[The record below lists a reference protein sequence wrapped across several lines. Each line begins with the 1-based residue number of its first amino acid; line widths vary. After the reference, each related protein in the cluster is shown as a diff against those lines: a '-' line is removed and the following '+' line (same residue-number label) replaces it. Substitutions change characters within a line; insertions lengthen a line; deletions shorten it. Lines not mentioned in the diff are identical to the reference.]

1 VVIIDLGWAQEL
13 FNRLGLFDRIEF
25 RPRAGVSAALLEER
39 LRNSLPP
46 EYLISEPSER
56 SEQTS
61 RMFKSLEFNL
71 TALSGISLLVGAV
84 LVATS
89 LYTSVIQRRQIIA
102 LLRSLGA
109 SSGQITRA
117 VLMEAS
123 LLGLLGGILGV
134 AAGFIGAGLALAN
147 VRSTIA
153 VVLQGIPSTE
163 IEFDSGFVLLGI
175 LLGFITSIAASLYPL
190 LEARKTPPVQVLRP
204 EKPALLSLV
213 SLMKAA
219 ALIVFLVCA
228 AIGLLWMPPIQDLP
242 YAALAAALLLL
253 IALLVAASPI
263 LDLLARWLNQHWMHF
278 TGMSVRLAA
287 AALAAGRKRSAW
299 AAGAIGMSVAL
310 AVAITTMV
318 DSFRQT
324 MIDWSNQSMQSD
336 LWIRPMSARTGVQV
350 GRLSPEIVGVLVK
363 HFREESIDP
372 YHVTDAV
379 YQGNRIELGAGNL
392 AVVRNYGGVP
402 FRDGRKY
409 YEVITETLEKHG
421 AIVNESFANK
431 YKVSRGDILHLQ
443 VPGGEIERE
452 VTGVFHDY
460 SSQEVLVIIDRNDFL
475 QRYPHVGPTGVS
487 VYLPEGQEAEAA
499 RRQVRDLLGSTWTVE
514 ILLNRELRHQV
525 LEVFDRTFAITT
537 ALQMVSTI
545 VAVIAVLTVLF
556 TLVDERRHD
565 LALLRALGAS
575 PAQVV
580 GVVIAQAGLLGLTG
594 SSTGIAAGL
603 FIGWILVNI
612 VNLQSFG
619 WTLQFLLPWGMIFS
633 IAFWVVPASLLAGFA
648 PALSAIRLQPAEVLR
663 DEV

>member
-1 VVIIDLGWAQEL
+1 
-13 FNRLGLFDRIEF
+13 
-25 RPRAGVSAALLEER
+25 
-39 LRNSLPP
+39 
-46 EYLISEPSER
+46 
-56 SEQTS
+56 
-61 RMFKSLEFNL
+61 M
-71 TALSGISLLVGAV
+71 
-84 LVATS
+84 
-89 LYTSVIQRRQIIA
+89 
-102 LLRSLGA
+102 
-109 SSGQITRA
+109 
-117 VLMEAS
+117 
-123 LLGLLGGILGV
+123 
-134 AAGFIGAGLALAN
+134 
-147 VRSTIA
+147 
-153 VVLQGIPSTE
+153 
-163 IEFDSGFVLLGI
+163 
-175 LLGFITSIAASLYPL
+175 
-190 LEARKTPPVQVLRP
+190 
-204 EKPALLSLV
+204 
-213 SLMKAA
+213 
-219 ALIVFLVCA
+219 
-228 AIGLLWMPPIQDLP
+228 
-242 YAALAAALLLL
+242 
-253 IALLVAASPI
+253 
-263 LDLLARWLNQHWMHF
+263 
-278 TGMSVRLAA
+278 
-287 AALAAGRKRSAW
+287 
-299 AAGAIGMSVAL
+299 
-310 AVAITTMV
+310 
-318 DSFRQT
+318 
-324 MIDWSNQSMQSD
+324 
-336 LWIRPMSARTGVQV
+336 
-350 GRLSPEIVGVLVK
+350 
-363 HFREESIDP
+363 
-372 YHVTDAV
+372 
-379 YQGNRIELGAGNL
+379 
-392 AVVRNYGGVP
+392 
-402 FRDGRKY
+402 
-409 YEVITETLEKHG
+409 

-460 SSQEVLVIIDRNDFL
+460 SSQEGLVIIDRNDFL

-633 IAFWVVPASLLAGFA
+633 IAFWVVPDSLLSGFA
-648 PALSAIRLQPAEVLR
+648 PALSAFRLQPAEVLR

>member
-1 VVIIDLGWAQEL
+1 
-13 FNRLGLFDRIEF
+13 
-25 RPRAGVSAALLEER
+25 
-39 LRNSLPP
+39 
-46 EYLISEPSER
+46 
-56 SEQTS
+56 
-61 RMFKSLEFNL
+61 
-71 TALSGISLLVGAV
+71 
-84 LVATS
+84 
-89 LYTSVIQRRQIIA
+89 
-102 LLRSLGA
+102 
-109 SSGQITRA
+109 
-117 VLMEAS
+117 MEAS

-287 AALAAGRKRSAW
+287 AARRQGGSVLPG
-299 AAGAIGMSVAL
+299 AGAIGMSVAL

-363 HFREESIDP
+363 HFR
-372 YHVTDAV
+372 
-379 YQGNRIELGAGNL
+379 
-392 AVVRNYGGVP
+392 RNP
-402 FRDGRKY
+402 L
-409 YEVITETLEKHG
+409 IH
-421 AIVNESFANK
+421 I
-431 YKVSRGDILHLQ
+431 
-443 VPGGEIERE
+443 
-452 VTGVFHDY
+452 
-460 SSQEVLVIIDRNDFL
+460 
-475 QRYPHVGPTGVS
+475 
-487 VYLPEGQEAEAA
+487 
-499 RRQVRDLLGSTWTVE
+499 
-514 ILLNRELRHQV
+514 
-525 LEVFDRTFAITT
+525 
-537 ALQMVSTI
+537 M
-545 VAVIAVLTVLF
+545 
-556 TLVDERRHD
+556 
-565 LALLRALGAS
+565 
-575 PAQVV
+575 
-580 GVVIAQAGLLGLTG
+580 
-594 SSTGIAAGL
+594 
-603 FIGWILVNI
+603 
-612 VNLQSFG
+612 
-619 WTLQFLLPWGMIFS
+619 
-633 IAFWVVPASLLAGFA
+633 
-648 PALSAIRLQPAEVLR
+648 
-663 DEV
+663 